1 MSSPSDTGLGK
12 EKIPRLRLVT
22 SREAALLLL
31 RLFELRGAKRDK
43 PMTRAKLT
51 VPMLKTLWKRP
62 RLAPEFI
69 QEVADWLLI
78 AGWVF
83 FYAGPTYAAV
93 RVSAVTNWPRVSTKS
108 IASELKQI
116 AVEFVELKEGGK
128 DELTEIDRYFI
139 ELEHLLWKPNQDA
152 EDHGEDAA
160 DQPTDDDL

>member
-1 MSSPSDTGLGK
+1 MPASGTSLGK

-31 RLFELRGAKRDK
+31 RLFELREAKRDK

-51 VPMLKTLWKRP
+51 VAMLKTLWKRP
-62 RLAPEFI
+62 RLAPEFL

-93 RVSAVTNWPRVSTKS
+93 RVSAVKNWPRVSSKS

-116 AVEFVELKEGGK
+116 AVEFADLEENGADKYFVE
-128 DELTEIDRYFI
+128 R
-139 ELEHLLWKPNQDA
+139 EHLLWRPNDEANA
-152 EDHGEDAA
+152 EDEGDDAA
-160 DQPTDDDL
+160 DQPGDDEQ

>member
-1 MSSPSDTGLGK
+1 MSNRSDAGVGE
-12 EKIPRLRLVT
+12 EKIPRLRLVS

-31 RLFELRGAKRDK
+31 RLFELRDAKRDK

-51 VPMLKTLWKRP
+51 VVMLKTLWKRP
-62 RLAPEFI
+62 RLAPEFL

-93 RVSAVTNWPRVSTKS
+93 RVSAVKNWPRVSTKS

-116 AVEFVELKEGGK
+116 AVEFAERVELEENGA
-128 DELTEIDRYFI
+128 DQYFA
-139 ELEHLLWKPNQDA
+139 EREHLLWKPDDETNA
-152 EDHGEDAA
+152 EDDGDDAA
-160 DQPTDDDL
+160 DQPADDDQ

>member
-1 MSSPSDTGLGK
+1 MSNPSDAGPGK

-22 SREAALLLL
+22 GREAALLLL
-31 RLFELRGAKRDK
+31 RLFELREAKRDK

-51 VPMLKTLWKRP
+51 VPMLKTLWNRP
-62 RLAPEFI
+62 RLAPEFL

-108 IASELKQI
+108 IAGELKQI
-116 AVEFVELKEGGK
+116 AVEFVELEENGA
-128 DELTEIDRYFI
+128 DQYFA
-139 ELEHLLWKPNQDA
+139 EREHLLWKPDHETKV
-152 EDHGEDAA
+152 EDDEDDGA
-160 DQPTDDDL
+160 DQPSDDDR